1 MAEHINLL
9 RVLINCAE
17 KAANIAR
24 VCRSNDELL
33 ALLVQE
39 KTGAEANQRFEHDF
53 KTLADV
59 LIQET
64 IRHEVGKLFPAMRDA
79 ILGEE
84 STHFTNKL
92 GQEITIAVGDTEA
105 ETAACLESVLDGH
118 KQAAD
123 ALAAEVHKI
132 VEYAAKLGD
141 IPKLPA
147 QLDYSN
153 LGIWIDPIDA
163 TAEYISGDSMFTDFP
178 GITSTG
184 LDCVTVL
191 IGVYERD
198 SGTPVIGIV
207 SQPFGHKL
215 DERVY
220 SSSLYWGVCLPS
232 VQAHNCNSDAGGSHG
247 HSKIGIFSSSEQS
260 EILQRFL
267 DLNYQLAFSAGAG
280 HKALKVICNEADI
293 YVLSKGSTFRW
304 DTCAPQAILRALG
317 GNVLDFN
324 ASIKQ
329 QLPIPIKYVPPENI
343 PTESGSD
350 WKRNATGLIAV
361 RDISILK
368 EIFSKFAEH

>member
-1 MAEHINLL
+1 MAESRNLL

-24 VCRSNDELL
+24 VCRSNEDLL

-64 IRHEVGKLFPAMRDA
+64 IRHEVGHLFPEMREA

-92 GQEITIAVGDTEA
+92 GQKITIAVGDTEV
-105 ETAACLESVLDGH
+105 ETAKGLEAVLDGH
-118 KQAAD
+118 RNAAD
-123 ALAAEVHKI
+123 ALAAEVHRNVKYDTTL
-132 VEYAAKLGD
+132 ED
-141 IPKLPA
+141 IPDLP
-147 QLDYSN
+147 QTLDYSN

-163 TAEYISGDSMFTDFP
+163 TAEYISGDSIFTDFP

-191 IGVYERD
+191 IGVYEHD
-198 SGTPVIGIV
+198 SGVPVIGIV

-215 DERVY
+215 EERVY
-220 SSSLYWGVCLPS
+220 SSSLNWGVCLPS
-232 VQAHNCNSDAGGSHG
+232 VKAHNCNSDTDGRRANR
-247 HSKIGIFSSSEQS
+247 KIGIFSTSEQS
-260 EILQRFL
+260 EILQHFL
-267 DLNYQLAFSAGAG
+267 DLNYELAFSAGAG
-280 HKALKVICNEADI
+280 HKALKVISNDADI
-293 YVLSKGSTFRW
+293 YLLSKGSTFRW
-304 DTCAPQAILRALG
+304 DTCGPQAILRALG
-317 GNVLDFN
+317 GDVFDYV

-329 QLPIPIKYVPPENI
+329 QLPVPIKYFDKS
-343 PTESGSD
+343 ESDSD
-350 WKRNATGLIAV
+350 WKRNSNGLIAV
-361 RDISILK
+361 RDITILN
-368 EIFSKFAEH
+368 EIFNKFSEN